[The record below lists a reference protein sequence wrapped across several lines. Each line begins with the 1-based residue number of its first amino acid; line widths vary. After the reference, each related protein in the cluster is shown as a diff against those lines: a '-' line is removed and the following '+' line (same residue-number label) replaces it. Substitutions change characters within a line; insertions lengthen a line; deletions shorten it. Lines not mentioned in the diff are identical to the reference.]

1 MSLYAPFS
9 RPLYVMLKPV
19 GARCNLACRYCYYT
33 EKVRLYKD
41 EAKHL
46 MSDELL
52 DRFTREY
59 IESQTMSE
67 ILFTWHGGEPLM
79 RPLDFYRKALQLQQ
93 KYARGRSIDNCI
105 QTNGTLLTEDW
116 CRFFKE
122 NGWLVGVS
130 IDGPRSFHDA
140 CRCNGQGEPS
150 FERVMRGIEMLDKY
164 GVEWNA
170 MAVINSINADYPLE
184 FYDFFRQVGCK
195 YIQFTPVVERI
206 KHSPDGR
213 VLAHA
218 EEKGDY
224 GLTPFSVT
232 PRQWGDFLCAL
243 FDEWVKADVGNY
255 FIQLFDATL
264 ANWVGEA
271 PGICTLSPSCGHASV
286 MEWNGDVY
294 ACDHF
299 VFPEYKL
306 GNICTRT
313 LVEMLYGEQQQ
324 CFGRNKI
331 DALPSSCRSCEYLF
345 ACYGECPKNRFVYV
359 TPNGAGENYLCEG
372 YYSYFHHVAPYMDFM
387 KAELFAGRPPSN
399 VMQVVEQIKT
409 HNPSYDR

>member
-33 EKVRLYKD
+33 EKARLYKE
-41 EAKHL
+41 EAQHL
-46 MSDELL
+46 MSDDLL
-52 DRFTREY
+52 ECFTREY

-79 RPLDFYRKALQLQQ
+79 RPLEFYRKALQLQQ

-105 QTNGTLLTEDW
+105 QTNGTLFTDDW
-116 CRFFKE
+116 CRFLKE

-130 IDGPRSFHDA
+130 IDGPRRFHDA
-140 CRCNGQGEPS
+140 CRCDGRGEPS

-170 MAVINSINADYPLE
+170 MAVINSFNADYPLE
-184 FYDFFRQVGCK
+184 FYDFFRQIGCK

-206 KHSPDGR
+206 KRSPDGR
-213 VLAHA
+213 VLAHVGD
-218 EEKGDY
+218 KGDCE
-224 GLTPFSVT
+224 LTPFSVT
-232 PRQWGDFLCAL
+232 PRQWGNFLCVL
-243 FDEWVKADVGNY
+243 FDEWVKADVGNC

-271 PGICTLSPSCGHASV
+271 PGICTLSPYCGHASV

-306 GNICTRT
+306 GNVYTHT
-313 LVEMLYGEQQQ
+313 LVEMLYGERQQR
-324 CFGRNKI
+324 FGRSKT
-331 DALPSSCRSCEYLF
+331 DALPSSCRSCEYMC
-345 ACYGECPKNRFVYV
+345 ACYGECPKNRFVYT
-359 TPNGAGENYLCEG
+359 TPDGEGENYLCES
-372 YYSYFHHVAPYMDFM
+372 YYRYFHHVAPYMDFM
-387 KAELFAGRPPSN
+387 KAELLAGRSPSN
-399 VMQVVEQIKT
+399 VMQVVEQIKKR
-409 HNPSYDR
+409 NPFYNR

>member
-33 EKVRLYKD
+33 EKARLYKE
-41 EAKHL
+41 EAQHL
-46 MSDELL
+46 MSDDLL
-52 DRFTREY
+52 ERFTREY

-67 ILFTWHGGEPLM
+67 ILFTWHGGESLM
-79 RPLDFYRKALQLQQ
+79 RPLEFYRKALQLQQ

-105 QTNGTLLTEDW
+105 QTNGTLLTDDW
-116 CRFFKE
+116 CRFLKE

-130 IDGPRSFHDA
+130 IDGPRRFHDA
-140 CRCNGQGEPS
+140 CRCDGRGEPS

-170 MAVINSINADYPLE
+170 MAVINSFNADYPLE
-184 FYDFFRQVGCK
+184 FYDFFRQIGCK

-206 KHSPDGR
+206 KRSPDGR

-218 EEKGDY
+218 GDKGDCE
-224 GLTPFSVT
+224 LTPFSVT
-232 PRQWGDFLCAL
+232 PRQWGDFLCVL
-243 FDEWVKADVGNY
+243 FDEWVKADVGNC

-271 PGICTLSPSCGHASV
+271 PGICTLSPICGHASV

-306 GNICTRT
+306 GNVYTHT
-313 LVEMLYGEQQQ
+313 LVEMLYGERQQR
-324 CFGRNKI
+324 FGRSKT
-331 DALPSSCRSCEYLF
+331 DTLPSSCRTCEYMF
-345 ACYGECPKNRFVYV
+345 ACYGECPKNRFVYT
-359 TPNGAGENYLCEG
+359 TPDGEGENYLCEG
-372 YYSYFHHVAPYMDFM
+372 YYRYFHHVAPYMDFM
-387 KAELFAGRPPSN
+387 KAELLAGRPPSN
-399 VMQVVEQIKT
+399 VMQVVEQIKK
-409 HNPSYDR
+409 HNTFYNR